1 MKICIIGSRSLDK
14 AEVIFPI
21 IDKFISSYTGQPIT
35 FLIGNAKGVDPLS
48 KKFAEARGI
57 DIVEF
62 IPYHLID
69 PTAKFNSKY
78 FFIRTKQI
86 LNNADKL
93 LAIWDTHSKGTEYA
107 IKYAQK
113 LGIPVKVVKI
123 PPQKNEFVRF

>member
-78 FFIRTKQI
+78 FFVRTKQMI
-86 LNNADKL
+86 NNADRV
-93 LAIWDTHSKGTEYA
+93 LAIWNTQSKGTEYG
-107 IKYAQK
+107 IKYSQK
-113 LGIPVKVVKI
+113 KEIPVSVVKV
-123 PPQKNEFVRF
+123 P

>member
-21 IDKFISSYTGQPIT
+21 IDKFLDSYTHSGQPIT

-62 IPYHLID
+62 IPYHLLD
-69 PTAKFNSKY
+69 PTAEFNSKY
-78 FFIRTKQI
+78 FFVRTKQMI
-86 LNNADKL
+86 NNADRV
-93 LAIWDTHSKGTEYA
+93 LAIWNMKSKGTEYG
-107 IKYAQK
+107 IKYSQK
-113 LGIPVKVVKI
+113 KEIPVSVVKV
-123 PPQKNEFVRF
+123 P